1 MPRYPLPSDTVAAF
15 TTYSRCQNP
24 GLLFERYNPDL
35 RSGDNLKKPTLEKV
49 QQCKPDHRALDAYR
63 ARWQAMAKA
72 SGAAPFEAQTD
83 WRFITGL
90 GRKGPL
96 EVGFTFHR
104 IYGFPII
111 PGSGLKG
118 LARAYAYFVLLE
130 AAPGSK
136 PEENPDFVTVFGR
149 APERGEDEST
159 ASAGGAVFFEAI
171 PLDNPDLELDIMN
184 PHYPDYYTGQG
195 APTDGQNPK
204 PVFFLT
210 VKPGVRFAFAV
221 GWRGEP
227 NPQAHALAVE
237 WLQSGL
243 EKLGAGAKTGAG
255 YGYWQILGAARV
267 PEPPTATLGPRSA
280 ATTLSAAPLTWRR
293 GKIVK
298 IDTSRRHRGVLRDTE
313 TEQEHS
319 FSTKVIEGDTPGKK
333 ASVRY
338 AVEEREGKMVVVKVK
353 K

>member
-1 MPRYPLPSDTVAAF
+1 VF
-15 TTYSRCQNP
+15 TDFTRCQNP

-49 QQCKPDHRALDAYR
+49 QQCKPDRRALDACR

-72 SGAAPFEAQTD
+72 SGATPFEAQTD

-118 LARAYAYFVLLE
+118 LARAWAYFALLE
-130 AAPGSK
+130 VAPESK
-136 PEENPDFVTVFGR
+136 PEENSDFIAVFGR
-149 APERGEDEST
+149 EPERGEDEDV

-171 PLDNPDLELDIMN
+171 PLDNPGLELDVIN
-184 PHYPDYYTGQG
+184 PHYPDYYTGRG

-227 NPQAHALAVE
+227 NPQAHELAVE
-237 WLQSGL
+237 WLKKGL
-243 EKLGAGAKTGAG
+243 ERLGAGAKTSAG
-255 YGYWQILGAARV
+255 YGYWQILGAAKV
-267 PEPPTATLGPRSA
+267 PERPTTTTRPRPA
-280 ATTLSAAPLTWRR
+280 APTSPAAPLTWRH
-293 GKIVK
+293 GKIVR
-298 IDTSRRHRGVLRDTE
+298 IDTSKKHRGVLRDTE
-313 TEQEHS
+313 TGQKYR
-319 FSTKVIEGDTPGKK
+319 FLTKVIEGDTPGKK
-333 ASVRY
+333 AFVRY

-353 K
+353 KGR